1 MNWVFSPDH
10 RLKEPYVEHIGGAF
24 RLNREPVVQVPL
36 RSPSNPEQFG
46 PLIILPG
53 QLFVLGDNRDNSLD
67 SRATDFGPVTEN
79 EVAGKN
85 FVCRP
90 SPKMVAKRTQPRSQH
105 SESSAQKFAPRR
117 TPVAECRN

>member
-67 SRATDFGPVTEN
+67 SRAADFRPVTEN
-79 EVAGKN
+79 EVAGKILY
-85 FVCRP
+85 VVRRP
-90 SPKMVAKRTQPRSQH
+90 KWWRNGLNLVASTLSQVHRSLHPDERQ
-105 SESSAQKFAPRR
+105 
-117 TPVAECRN
+117 